1 MKKISVLG
9 GAPITLCDASGNFGA
24 NWGDDGNIVAALGDQ
39 NVLVRVPAAGGV
51 PQPVTKMAKGDLTHR
66 WPQVLPGSTG
76 AIFTAH
82 HSFVAFEDA
91 RIDAVSFQDGKV
103 KTLVRGGYFG
113 RYLPT
118 AGHHGHLIYVHQGVL
133 FGLEFDPE
141 RLEVRGDP

>member
-82 HSFVAFEDA
+82 HSFLAFEDA
-91 RIDAVSFQDGKV
+91 RIDAVSFQEDRRS
-103 KTLVRGGYFG
+103 T
-113 RYLPT
+113 
-118 AGHHGHLIYVHQGVL
+118 
-133 FGLEFDPE
+133 
-141 RLEVRGDP
+141 RLNSSHIPLS